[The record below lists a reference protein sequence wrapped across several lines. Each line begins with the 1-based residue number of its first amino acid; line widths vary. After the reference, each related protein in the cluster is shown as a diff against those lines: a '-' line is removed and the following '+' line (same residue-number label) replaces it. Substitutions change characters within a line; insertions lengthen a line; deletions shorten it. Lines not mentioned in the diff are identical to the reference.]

1 MEVRPDCEKYNYLKG
16 DSLYMRLSQVLSTSI
31 MMFSVPA
38 LFAATPPVIPAARL
52 QPPIPAAATRP
63 QPPPITKG
71 IPVAPLTLQTLQN
84 SHLSGVVYSHA
95 LARLTG
101 RNVSTAVTTQGRHSA
116 VTAGRTSV
124 PGRLIPIADATV
136 QNPSIN
142 ASADSLQDVEPYVIT
157 MSAGGVDRTVAS
169 YIKYESASVAH
180 IHYASTTDFSTFTRG
195 TMPMPGGYAL
205 SGDPFMDENPYS
217 GGVAPNRIYCVGM
230 AFNNAEQNAPN
241 AIAVWHS
248 DPSDNGNFTAA
259 ATIADNRGAGYFLD
273 KPAMAVSWHN
283 STDLGYVYLA
293 YVSYDYV
300 NSNSAIVVA
309 RSTDGGASFPQ
320 KTVIAYRP
328 NSNAAVAN
336 PQIVVAPGTGYVYV
350 LWVDFG
356 LNQIQMA
363 RSTDNGV
370 TFGAHEVAASGT
382 MSTGNLNGGIRA
394 ETVPMARFN
403 AAANSVDVV
412 WHDNGANGTEV
423 EYAYKDTTGWHRPSL
438 PVTQFTANDQFM
450 PAIDY
455 NGSGNIVITY
465 YDRHADPTNTAYR
478 AYEAYLTA
486 QGSRIDAND
495 NWMGG
500 FDSTASGTNPFIGDY
515 QSVWDWTFAGVEKA
529 TGSWIGVVSS
539 VYDNWLTRISY

>member
-1 MEVRPDCEKYNYLKG
+1 MK
-16 DSLYMRLSQVLSTSI
+16 LSQALSISI

-52 QPPIPAAATRP
+52 QRPIPAAANHA
-63 QPPPITKG
+63 QPAPITKG
-71 IPVAPLTLQTLQN
+71 IPVTPFTLQTLQS
-84 SHLSGVVYSHA
+84 SHLSGVVYSGV
-95 LARLTG
+95 LAGLTG
-101 RNVSTAVTTQGRHSA
+101 HNVSTAVTTTSRRSA
-116 VTAGRTSV
+116 VTAGRSTA
-124 PGRLIPIADATV
+124 PGRLTPIADATV
-136 QNPSIN
+136 QSPSIN
-142 ASADSLQDVEPYVIT
+142 ASADSLQDVEPYVVSIT
-157 MSAGGVDRTVAS
+157 AGGVDRTVSS
-169 YIKYESASVAH
+169 YIKYESANVPK

-195 TMPMPGGYAL
+195 TMPMPGGYSL

-217 GGVAPNRIYCVGM
+217 GGVAPDRTYCVGI
-230 AFNNAEQNAPN
+230 AFNDIFNPQNAPN

-320 KTVIAYRP
+320 KTVIAYGP
-328 NSNAAVAN
+328 NSAAAVAN
-336 PQIVVAPGTGYVYV
+336 PQVVVAPGTGYVYV

-363 RSTDNGV
+363 RSTDFGA

-382 MSTGNLNGGIRA
+382 MSTGNLHGGIRA
-394 ETVPMARFN
+394 ETIPMARFN
-403 AAANSVDVV
+403 STANSVDVV

-450 PAIDY
+450 PAIDF
-455 NGSGNIVITY
+455 NGAGNIVITY

-500 FDSTASGTNPFIGDY
+500 FDSTASGANTFIGDY
-515 QSVWDWTFAGVEKA
+515 QSVWDWTFAAGEKA